1 MFSHESSQK
10 ADLASTI
17 FQRILENV
25 FPNVKASRKKGV
37 GVRRE
42 RENINFLFRLV
53 SHSQGASYCI
63 CEYSKLQEKNLKP
76 ATFLAL
82 CISDGS
88 ILGWL
93 GAHWG

>member
-1 MFSHESSQK
+1 MQRFIPSQPQTRNEGNKDTFSHESARK

-25 FPNVKASRKKGV
+25 FPNVKESRKKDVGWR

-53 SHSQGASYCI
+53 SHSQGTS
-63 CEYSKLQEKNLKP
+63 
-76 ATFLAL
+76 
-82 CISDGS
+82 
-88 ILGWL
+88 
-93 GAHWG
+93 